1 MFKDQT
7 LFSPFYPSDGIIALA
22 LEKGIPFTTAS
33 DAHSHAQLA
42 ENYDRLA
49 EKMRQLRVREV
60 CTFQQNKPAGLGIA
74 RNLDRN

>member
-1 MFKDQT
+1 MFFGSSVAA
-7 LFSPFYPSDGIIALA
+7 FSKFAFDSAALA
-22 LEKGIPFTTAS
+22 LEKGIPFATGS

-49 EKMRQLRVREV
+49 EKMRQLGVREV
-60 CTFQQNKPAGLGIA
+60 CTFQRNKPAGLGVA